1 MTAKKIIIPIGFNA
15 EQCKRGV
22 MAHFA
27 DDITTEWKAD
37 QDFVQQYLYCQED
50 GEYNPPLEVWLLV
63 WDSPGK
69 TLHSP
74 KGACSSL
81 SVSCRAV
88 SINLT
93 WCKVH
98 HKGLTV
104 HVIKVL
110 PPTLGSH
117 IPAIED
123 SWFGNVVDYFHTV
136 DYQKELQLAN
146 GDLPFGEFLI
156 KMDEK
161 IAGIIK
167 GKHQRE
173 EDEKESEEE

>member
-1 MTAKKIIIPIGFNA
+1 
-15 EQCKRGV
+15 
-22 MAHFA
+22 
-27 DDITTEWKAD
+27 
-37 QDFVQQYLYCQED
+37 
-50 GEYNPPLEVWLLV
+50 
-63 WDSPGK
+63 
-69 TLHSP
+69 
-74 KGACSSL
+74 
-81 SVSCRAV
+81 
-88 SINLT
+88 
-93 WCKVH
+93 
-98 HKGLTV
+98 
-104 HVIKVL
+104 VIKVL